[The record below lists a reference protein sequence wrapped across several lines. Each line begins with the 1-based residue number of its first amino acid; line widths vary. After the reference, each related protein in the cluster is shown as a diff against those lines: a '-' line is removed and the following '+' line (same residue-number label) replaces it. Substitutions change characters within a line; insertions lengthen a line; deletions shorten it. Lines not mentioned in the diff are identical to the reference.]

1 MFKKSPRMRKFIL
14 LTLMCALAATSGA
27 QTYLSLDSCK
37 AMALRNNKQLNISR
51 LSKEVAKNVRK
62 AARTKYL
69 PKVDAMGGYLYTS
82 KQISIISGRQRQ
94 ALGSLGTSL
103 GSQAQASVSDMLS
116 ALTQQGILTP
126 DQAEQLGGALSQTGQ
141 SLGQAGNKLGQEV
154 ADAFDTDTRHMWAGA
169 VMVRQPIYM
178 GGAIKAANKIAD
190 IGESMA
196 DDDLDLKR
204 QAMLYG
210 VYQAYW
216 TTVSLEQKRN
226 LALSYK
232 ELVGKLSQD
241 VKKMITQGVATKA
254 DGLRVDVR
262 VNEADMQ
269 LTQVVNGLS
278 LSKMLLCQLCGLPLN
293 EDIQLTDSAESKG
306 NASALTLDNSADSTY
321 SDRPEIRLLE
331 HSIAISEQ
339 TTNLIRAGNLPKV
352 SLVGGYMTTN
362 PSVYDGFRRR
372 FSGVWNVGVIIQVP
386 IWDWFDTTYKI
397 RASKAATNIAKM
409 ELSDAREKV
418 ELQVT
423 QSQYKMREAQKR
435 LAMASQNI
443 KSAEENLRCANL
455 GFREGVMGITEV
467 MEAQTAW
474 QLAQS
479 QKIDAEVEVKLS
491 ELSGAK
497 ALGTLR

>member
-1 MFKKSPRMRKFIL
+1 MRKFIL

-169 VMVRQPIYM
+169 VMVRQSIYM

-204 QAMLYG
+204 QATLYG

-232 ELVGKLSQD
+232 ELVEKLSQD
-241 VKKMITQGVATKA
+241 VKKMISQGVATKA

-278 LSKMLLCQLCGLPLN
+278 LAKMLLCQLCGLPLN
-293 EDIQLTDSAESKG
+293 EDIQLTDSVEGKG
-306 NASALTLDNSADSTY
+306 NVSAFTLDNSADSTF

-331 HSIAISEQ
+331 RSIAISEQ
-339 TTNLIRAGNLPKV
+339 TTNLIRAGNLPKI

>member
-1 MFKKSPRMRKFIL
+1 M
-14 LTLMCALAATSGA
+14 LTLMCALTATSGA

-169 VMVRQPIYM
+169 VMVRQSIYM

-204 QAMLYG
+204 QATLYG

-232 ELVGKLSQD
+232 ELVEKLSQD
-241 VKKMITQGVATKA
+241 VKKMISQGVATKA

-306 NASALTLDNSADSTY
+306 NASALTLDNSADSTF

-331 HSIAISEQ
+331 RSIAISEQ

>member
-1 MFKKSPRMRKFIL
+1 MRKFIL
-14 LTLMCALAATSGA
+14 LTLMCALTATSGA

-169 VMVRQPIYM
+169 VMVRQSIYM

-204 QAMLYG
+204 QATLYG

-232 ELVGKLSQD
+232 ELVEKLSQD
-241 VKKMITQGVATKA
+241 VKKMISQGVATKA

-293 EDIQLTDSAESKG
+293 EDIQLTDSAEGKG
-306 NASALTLDNSADSTY
+306 NTSALTLDNSADSTF

-479 QKIDAEVEVKLS
+479 QKIDAEVEVRLS

>member
-1 MFKKSPRMRKFIL
+1 MRKFIL

-204 QAMLYG
+204 QATLYG

-409 ELSDAREKV
+409 ELSDARERV

>member
-1 MFKKSPRMRKFIL
+1 
-14 LTLMCALAATSGA
+14 MCALAATSGA

-204 QAMLYG
+204 QATLYG

-232 ELVGKLSQD
+232 ELVDKLSQD

>member
-1 MFKKSPRMRKFIL
+1 M

-82 KQISIISGRQRQ
+82 KQISIISGRRRQ

-196 DDDLDLKR
+196 DDDFDLKR
-204 QAMLYG
+204 QATLYG

-232 ELVGKLSQD
+232 ELVEKLSQD

-293 EDIQLTDSAESKG
+293 EDIQLTDSAEGKG
-306 NASALTLDNSADSTY
+306 NASALTLDNSADSTF

>member
-1 MFKKSPRMRKFIL
+1 
-14 LTLMCALAATSGA
+14 MCALTATSGA

-169 VMVRQPIYM
+169 VMVRQSIYM

-204 QAMLYG
+204 QATLYG

-241 VKKMITQGVATKA
+241 VKKMISQGVATKA

-479 QKIDAEVEVKLS
+479 QKIDAEVEVRLS

>member
-1 MFKKSPRMRKFIL
+1 MRKFIL
-14 LTLMCALAATSGA
+14 LTLMCALTATSGA

-204 QAMLYG
+204 QATLYG

-278 LSKMLLCQLCGLPLN
+278 LAKMLLCQLCGLPLN

>member
-1 MFKKSPRMRKFIL
+1 MRKFIL

-82 KQISIISGRQRQ
+82 KQISIISGRRRQ

-204 QAMLYG
+204 QATLYG

-232 ELVGKLSQD
+232 ELVEKLSQD

-293 EDIQLTDSAESKG
+293 EDIQLTDSAEGKG
-306 NASALTLDNSADSTY
+306 NASALTLDNSADSTF

>member
-1 MFKKSPRMRKFIL
+1 M

-62 AARTKYL
+62 ATRTKYL

-204 QAMLYG
+204 QATLYG

-232 ELVGKLSQD
+232 ELVEKLSQD

-293 EDIQLTDSAESKG
+293 EDIQLTDSAEGKG
-306 NASALTLDNSADSTY
+306 NTSALTLDNSADSTF
-321 SDRPEIRLLE
+321 SDRPEIRLLK

-479 QKIDAEVEVKLS
+479 QKIDAEVEVRLS

>member
-1 MFKKSPRMRKFIL
+1 M
-14 LTLMCALAATSGA
+14 LTLMCALTATSGA

-204 QAMLYG
+204 QATLYG

>member
-1 MFKKSPRMRKFIL
+1 
-14 LTLMCALAATSGA
+14 MCALTATSGA

-196 DDDLDLKR
+196 DDDFDLKR
-204 QAMLYG
+204 QATLYG

-232 ELVGKLSQD
+232 ELVEKLSQD

-293 EDIQLTDSAESKG
+293 EDIQLTDSAEGKG
-306 NASALTLDNSADSTY
+306 NASALTLDNSADSTF
-321 SDRPEIRLLE
+321 SDRPEIRLLK

>member
-1 MFKKSPRMRKFIL
+1 MRKFIL
-14 LTLMCALAATSGA
+14 LTLMCALTATSGA

-204 QAMLYG
+204 QATLYG

-232 ELVGKLSQD
+232 ELVEKLSQD

-331 HSIAISEQ
+331 RSIAISEQ
-339 TTNLIRAGNLPKV
+339 TTNLIRAGNLPKI

>member
-1 MFKKSPRMRKFIL
+1 MRKFIL
-14 LTLMCALAATSGA
+14 LTLMCALTATSGA

-103 GSQAQASVSDMLS
+103 GFEAQASVSDMLS

-204 QAMLYG
+204 QATLYG

-232 ELVGKLSQD
+232 ELVEKLSQD

-278 LSKMLLCQLCGLPLN
+278 LAKMLLCQLCGLPLN

>member
-1 MFKKSPRMRKFIL
+1 M
-14 LTLMCALAATSGA
+14 LTLMCALTATSGA

-204 QAMLYG
+204 QATLYG

-232 ELVGKLSQD
+232 ELVEKLSQD
-241 VKKMITQGVATKA
+241 VKKMISQGVATKA

-293 EDIQLTDSAESKG
+293 EDIQLTDSAEGKG
-306 NASALTLDNSADSTY
+306 NTSALTLDNSADSTF

-331 HSIAISEQ
+331 RSIAISEQ

-479 QKIDAEVEVKLS
+479 QKIDAEVEVRLS

>member
-1 MFKKSPRMRKFIL
+1 MRKFIL

-204 QAMLYG
+204 QATLYG

-232 ELVGKLSQD
+232 ELVEKLSQD

-293 EDIQLTDSAESKG
+293 EDIQLTDSAEGKG
-306 NASALTLDNSADSTY
+306 NTSALTLDNSADSTF

-479 QKIDAEVEVKLS
+479 QKIDAEVEVRLS

>member
-1 MFKKSPRMRKFIL
+1 MRKFIL

-69 PKVDAMGGYLYTS
+69 PKVDAKGGYLYTS

-204 QAMLYG
+204 QATLYG

-232 ELVGKLSQD
+232 ELVEKLSQD

-293 EDIQLTDSAESKG
+293 EDIQLTDSAEGKG
-306 NASALTLDNSADSTY
+306 NASALTLDNSEDSTY

>member
-1 MFKKSPRMRKFIL
+1 M
-14 LTLMCALAATSGA
+14 LTLMCALTATSGA

-37 AMALRNNKQLNISR
+37 TMALRNNKQLNISR

-126 DQAEQLGGALSQTGQ
+126 DQAEQLGGALSQAGQ

-204 QAMLYG
+204 QATLYG

-232 ELVGKLSQD
+232 ELVEKLSQD

-293 EDIQLTDSAESKG
+293 EDIQLTDSAEGKG
-306 NASALTLDNSADSTY
+306 NTSALTLDNSADSTF

-331 HSIAISEQ
+331 RSIAISEQ
-339 TTNLIRAGNLPKV
+339 TTNLIRTGNLPKV

>member
-1 MFKKSPRMRKFIL
+1 MRKFIL
-14 LTLMCALAATSGA
+14 LTLMCALTATSGA

-126 DQAEQLGGALSQTGQ
+126 YQAEQLGGALSQTGQ

-204 QAMLYG
+204 QATLYG

-232 ELVGKLSQD
+232 ELVEKLSQD

-293 EDIQLTDSAESKG
+293 EDIQLTDSAEGKG
-306 NASALTLDNSADSTY
+306 NTSALTLDNSADSTF

>member
-1 MFKKSPRMRKFIL
+1 MRKFIL

-69 PKVDAMGGYLYTS
+69 PKVDAMGGYLYIS

-204 QAMLYG
+204 QATLYG

-232 ELVGKLSQD
+232 ELVEKLSQD

-293 EDIQLTDSAESKG
+293 EDIQLTDSAEGKG
-306 NASALTLDNSADSTY
+306 NTSALTLDNSADSTF
-321 SDRPEIRLLE
+321 SDRPEIRLLK

-479 QKIDAEVEVKLS
+479 QKIDAEVEVRLS

>member
-1 MFKKSPRMRKFIL
+1 MRKFIL

-62 AARTKYL
+62 ATRTKYL

-196 DDDLDLKR
+196 DDDFDLKR
-204 QAMLYG
+204 QATLYG

-232 ELVGKLSQD
+232 ELVEKLSQD

-293 EDIQLTDSAESKG
+293 EDIQLTDSAEGKG
-306 NASALTLDNSADSTY
+306 NASALTLDNSADSTF

-423 QSQYKMREAQKR
+423 QSQYKIREAQKR

-479 QKIDAEVEVKLS
+479 QKIDAEVEVRLS
-491 ELSGAK
+491 ELSEAK

>member
-1 MFKKSPRMRKFIL
+1 MRKFIL
-14 LTLMCALAATSGA
+14 LTLMCALTATSGA

-204 QAMLYG
+204 QATLYG

-278 LSKMLLCQLCGLPLN
+278 LAKMLLCQLCGLPLN
-293 EDIQLTDSAESKG
+293 EDIQLTDSAEGKG
-306 NASALTLDNSADSTY
+306 NVSALTLDNSADSTF

-331 HSIAISEQ
+331 RSIAISEQ

>member
-1 MFKKSPRMRKFIL
+1 MRKFIL
-14 LTLMCALAATSGA
+14 LTLMCALTATSGA

-116 ALTQQGILTP
+116 ALTQQGFLTP

-204 QAMLYG
+204 QATLYG

-232 ELVGKLSQD
+232 ELVEKLSQD

-278 LSKMLLCQLCGLPLN
+278 LAKMLLCQLCGLPLN

>member
-1 MFKKSPRMRKFIL
+1 MRKFIL
-14 LTLMCALAATSGA
+14 LTLMCALTATSGA

-141 SLGQAGNKLGQEV
+141 SLGQAGNKLGQKV

-204 QAMLYG
+204 QATLYG

-232 ELVGKLSQD
+232 ELVEKLSQD

-278 LSKMLLCQLCGLPLN
+278 LAKMLLCQLCGLPLN

>member
-1 MFKKSPRMRKFIL
+1 M

-62 AARTKYL
+62 ATRTKYL

-204 QAMLYG
+204 QATLYG

-232 ELVGKLSQD
+232 ELVEKLSQD

-293 EDIQLTDSAESKG
+293 EDIQLTDSAEGKG
-306 NASALTLDNSADSTY
+306 NASALTLDNSADSTF

-423 QSQYKMREAQKR
+423 QSQYKIREAQKR

-479 QKIDAEVEVKLS
+479 QKIDAEVEVRLS
-491 ELSGAK
+491 ELSEAK

>member
-1 MFKKSPRMRKFIL
+1 MRKFIL

-169 VMVRQPIYM
+169 VMVRQSIYM

-204 QAMLYG
+204 QATLYG

-232 ELVGKLSQD
+232 ELVEKLSQD
-241 VKKMITQGVATKA
+241 VKKMINQGVATKA

-278 LSKMLLCQLCGLPLN
+278 LAKMLLCQLCGLPLN
-293 EDIQLTDSAESKG
+293 EDIQLTDSAEGKG
-306 NASALTLDNSADSTY
+306 NVSALTLDNSADSTF

>member
-1 MFKKSPRMRKFIL
+1 MRKFIL
-14 LTLMCALAATSGA
+14 LTLMCALTATSGA

-126 DQAEQLGGALSQTGQ
+126 DQAEQLGGALSQTVQ

-204 QAMLYG
+204 QATLYG

-479 QKIDAEVEVKLS
+479 QKIDAEVEVRLS

>member
-1 MFKKSPRMRKFIL
+1 MRKFIL
-14 LTLMCALAATSGA
+14 LTLMCALTATSGA

-169 VMVRQPIYM
+169 VMVRQSIYM

-204 QAMLYG
+204 QATLYG

-232 ELVGKLSQD
+232 ELVEKLSQD
-241 VKKMITQGVATKA
+241 VKKMINQGVATKA

-278 LSKMLLCQLCGLPLN
+278 LAKMLLCQLCGLPLN
-293 EDIQLTDSAESKG
+293 EDIQLTDSAEGKG
-306 NASALTLDNSADSTY
+306 NVSALTLDNSADSTF

>member
-1 MFKKSPRMRKFIL
+1 MRKFIL

-204 QAMLYG
+204 QATLYG

-321 SDRPEIRLLE
+321 SGRPEIRLLE

>member
-1 MFKKSPRMRKFIL
+1 M

-204 QAMLYG
+204 QATLYG

-232 ELVGKLSQD
+232 ELVEKLSQD
-241 VKKMITQGVATKA
+241 VKKMISQGVATKA

-293 EDIQLTDSAESKG
+293 EDIQLTDSAEGKG
-306 NASALTLDNSADSTY
+306 NTSALTLDNSADSTF

>member
-1 MFKKSPRMRKFIL
+1 M

-62 AARTKYL
+62 ATRTKYL

-196 DDDLDLKR
+196 DDDFDLKR
-204 QAMLYG
+204 QATLYG

-232 ELVGKLSQD
+232 ELVEKLSQD

-293 EDIQLTDSAESKG
+293 EDIQLTDSAEGKG
-306 NASALTLDNSADSTY
+306 NTSALTLDNSADSTF
-321 SDRPEIRLLE
+321 SDRPEIRLLK

-479 QKIDAEVEVKLS
+479 QKIDAEVEVRLS

>member
-1 MFKKSPRMRKFIL
+1 M

-62 AARTKYL
+62 ATRTKYL

-196 DDDLDLKR
+196 DDDFDLKR
-204 QAMLYG
+204 QATLYG

-232 ELVGKLSQD
+232 ELVEKLSQD

-293 EDIQLTDSAESKG
+293 EDIQLTDSAEGKG
-306 NASALTLDNSADSTY
+306 NTSALTLDNSADSTF
-321 SDRPEIRLLE
+321 SDRPEIRLLK

-455 GFREGVMGITEV
+455 GFKEGVMGITEV

-479 QKIDAEVEVKLS
+479 QKIDAEVEVRLS

>member
-1 MFKKSPRMRKFIL
+1 
-14 LTLMCALAATSGA
+14 
-27 QTYLSLDSCK
+27 
-37 AMALRNNKQLNISR
+37 
-51 LSKEVAKNVRK
+51 
-62 AARTKYL
+62 
-69 PKVDAMGGYLYTS
+69 
-82 KQISIISGRQRQ
+82 
-94 ALGSLGTSL
+94 
-103 GSQAQASVSDMLS
+103 
-116 ALTQQGILTP
+116 
-126 DQAEQLGGALSQTGQ
+126 
-141 SLGQAGNKLGQEV
+141 
-154 ADAFDTDTRHMWAGA
+154 
-169 VMVRQPIYM
+169 MVRQPIYM

-204 QAMLYG
+204 QATLYG

-232 ELVGKLSQD
+232 ELVEKLSQD

-293 EDIQLTDSAESKG
+293 EDIQLTDSAEGKG
-306 NASALTLDNSADSTY
+306 NTSALTLDNSADSTF

>member
-1 MFKKSPRMRKFIL
+1 M
-14 LTLMCALAATSGA
+14 LTLMCALTATSGA

-126 DQAEQLGGALSQTGQ
+126 DQAEQLGGALSQAGQ

-204 QAMLYG
+204 QATLYG

-232 ELVGKLSQD
+232 ELVEKLSQD

-293 EDIQLTDSAESKG
+293 EDIQLTDSAEGKG
-306 NASALTLDNSADSTY
+306 NTSALTLDSSADSTF

>member
-1 MFKKSPRMRKFIL
+1 M
-14 LTLMCALAATSGA
+14 LTLMCALTATSGA

-126 DQAEQLGGALSQTGQ
+126 DQAEQLGGALSQAGQ

-204 QAMLYG
+204 QATLYG

-216 TTVSLEQKRN
+216 TIVSLEQKRN

-232 ELVGKLSQD
+232 ELVEKLSQD

-293 EDIQLTDSAESKG
+293 EDIQLTDSAEGKG
-306 NASALTLDNSADSTY
+306 NTSALTLDNSADSTF

>member
-1 MFKKSPRMRKFIL
+1 MRKFIL

-204 QAMLYG
+204 QATLYG

-306 NASALTLDNSADSTY
+306 NTSALTLDNSADSTF

-479 QKIDAEVEVKLS
+479 QKIDAEVEVRLS

>member
-1 MFKKSPRMRKFIL
+1 MRKFIL

-82 KQISIISGRQRQ
+82 KQISIISGRRRQ

-196 DDDLDLKR
+196 DDDFDLKR
-204 QAMLYG
+204 QATLYG

-232 ELVGKLSQD
+232 ELVEKLSQD

-293 EDIQLTDSAESKG
+293 EDIQLTDSAEGKG
-306 NASALTLDNSADSTY
+306 NASALTLDNSADSTF

-372 FSGVWNVGVIIQVP
+372 FSGVWNVGIIIQVP

-479 QKIDAEVEVKLS
+479 QKIDAEVEVRLS

>member
-1 MFKKSPRMRKFIL
+1 MRKFIL
-14 LTLMCALAATSGA
+14 LTLMCALTATSGA

-169 VMVRQPIYM
+169 VMVRQSIYM

-204 QAMLYG
+204 QATLYG

-232 ELVGKLSQD
+232 ELVEKLSQD
-241 VKKMITQGVATKA
+241 VKKMISQGVATKA

-278 LSKMLLCQLCGLPLN
+278 LAKMLLCQLCGLPLN
-293 EDIQLTDSAESKG
+293 EDIQLTDSAEGKG
-306 NASALTLDNSADSTY
+306 NTSALTLDNSADSTF

>member
-1 MFKKSPRMRKFIL
+1 
-14 LTLMCALAATSGA
+14 
-27 QTYLSLDSCK
+27 
-37 AMALRNNKQLNISR
+37 
-51 LSKEVAKNVRK
+51 
-62 AARTKYL
+62 
-69 PKVDAMGGYLYTS
+69 
-82 KQISIISGRQRQ
+82 
-94 ALGSLGTSL
+94 
-103 GSQAQASVSDMLS
+103 
-116 ALTQQGILTP
+116 
-126 DQAEQLGGALSQTGQ
+126 
-141 SLGQAGNKLGQEV
+141 
-154 ADAFDTDTRHMWAGA
+154 
-169 VMVRQPIYM
+169 
-178 GGAIKAANKIAD
+178 
-190 IGESMA
+190 
-196 DDDLDLKR
+196 
-204 QAMLYG
+204 
-210 VYQAYW
+210 
-216 TTVSLEQKRN
+216 
-226 LALSYK
+226 
-232 ELVGKLSQD
+232 
-241 VKKMITQGVATKA
+241 
-254 DGLRVDVR
+254 
-262 VNEADMQ
+262 
-269 LTQVVNGLS
+269 
-278 LSKMLLCQLCGLPLN
+278 MLLCQLCGLPLN
-293 EDIQLTDSAESKG
+293 EDIQLTDSAEGKG
-306 NASALTLDNSADSTY
+306 NTSALTLDNSADSTF

>member
-1 MFKKSPRMRKFIL
+1 M

-82 KQISIISGRQRQ
+82 KQISIISGRRRQ

-196 DDDLDLKR
+196 DDDFDLKR
-204 QAMLYG
+204 QATLYG

-232 ELVGKLSQD
+232 ELVEKLSQD

-293 EDIQLTDSAESKG
+293 EDIQLTDSAEGKG
-306 NASALTLDNSADSTY
+306 NASALTLDNSADSTF

-372 FSGVWNVGVIIQVP
+372 FSGVWNVGIIIQVP

-479 QKIDAEVEVKLS
+479 QKIDAEVEVRLS